1 MNPSKFHSK
10 VAEVKQSPIQGLGL
24 FAKKAIRTGQTVGK
38 YEGVL
43 LSDAE
48 FKEQYGDDTRYCY
61 RFIKRVKPLYKG
73 YIVGK
78 EEPFLSTNAS
88 HYCNESL
95 DPNVK
100 LGGRKLVAIRD
111 IEEGEEIFL
120 KYPANYPRDYQL

>member
-1 MNPSKFHSK
+1 MNPDNFINKLAIAKH
-10 VAEVKQSPIQGLGL
+10 SPIHGLGL

-43 LSDAE
+43 ISDAE
-48 FKEQYGDDTRYCY
+48 FKQQYGDDTRYCY

-78 EEPFLSTNAS
+78 QEPYLSTNAS

-95 DPNVK
+95 NPNVK

-120 KYPANYPRDYQL
+120 RYPANYPRDYEL